1 MGIFGTSRASVLGL
15 ALGLAL
21 AVSGLALA
29 ATEGQG
35 GDICGVWQAQS
46 RGALVRID
54 TCGEGVCGTVLY
66 AKPAKSNPL
75 LLDVNNHDPALRSR
89 KMVGSTLITGFT
101 GGPVKWTGG
110 RLYNPGDG
118 NFYHGSLTLLDEG
131 HLEVKG
137 CALIILCKS
146 QTWTRID

>member
-1 MGIFGTSRASVLGL
+1 MFGKSLAGVIGL
-15 ALGLAL
+15 ALGLTL
-21 AVSGLALA
+21 AVSSLAQAGAGLR
-29 ATEGQG
+29 T

-46 RGALVRID
+46 RGARVRID
-54 TCGEGVCGTVLY
+54 TCADGVCGTVLY

-75 LLDVNNHDPALRSR
+75 LLDVNNKDPALRGR
-89 KMVGSTLITGFT
+89 PMVGATLIAGFT

-118 NFYHGSLTLLDEG
+118 NYYHGSLTLLDDD
-131 HLEVKG
+131 HLQVKG

-146 QTWTRID
+146 QTWTRVD

>member
-1 MGIFGTSRASVLGL
+1 MFGMSRAGVIGL
-15 ALGLAL
+15 AVGLAL
-21 AVSGLALA
+21 AVSGA
-29 ATEGQG
+29 AQA
-35 GDICGVWQAQS
+35 GDILGVWQAKA
-46 RGALVRID
+46 RGARVRID
-54 TCGEGVCGTVLY
+54 PCGEAVCGTVLY
-66 AKPAKSNPL
+66 ATPAKSNPL
-75 LLDVNNHDPALRSR
+75 LLDVNNKDPALRGR
-89 KMVGSTLITGFT
+89 RMVGATLITDFT

-118 NFYHGSLTLLDEG
+118 NFYHGSLTLIDED

>member
-1 MGIFGTSRASVLGL
+1 MFGKSLAGVIGL
-15 ALGLAL
+15 ALGLTL
-21 AVSGLALA
+21 AVFGLAQA
-29 ATEGQG
+29 RGDVKAV
-35 GDICGVWQAQS
+35 DICGVWQAQS

-54 TCGEGVCGTVLY
+54 SCGEEVCGTVLS

-75 LLDVNNHDPALRSR
+75 LLDVNNKDPALRSR
-89 KMVGSTLITGFT
+89 PMVGSTLITGFT

-118 NFYHGSLTLLDEG
+118 NYYHGSLTLLDDD
-131 HLEVKG
+131 HLQVKG
-137 CALIILCKS
+137 CAFLILCKS